1 MTENDNN
8 NEFAPDPSPDPS
20 PASSPAS
27 SPAAEGSCADAP
39 GKKGALALFDG
50 LLSRYKAYKHS
61 DYKAV
66 KMNFSDD
73 FAYAPGSADAGQ
85 GKFLHC
91 SGGFSLAPIDLGL
104 IAAALLT
111 AGLLLALARKLR

>member
-8 NEFAPDPSPDPS
+8 NEFAPDPST
-20 PASSPAS
+20 AS

-39 GKKGALALFDG
+39 GKKGVLALFDG
-50 LLSRYKAYKHS
+50 LLARYKAYKQS

-104 IAAALLT
+104 ITAALLA
-111 AGLLLALARKLR
+111 AGFLFALARKLR